1 VLHVTINGR
10 PQESGEGRTILEALR
25 SIGVEVPTACHD
37 DRLKPYGG
45 CRLCSVRVA
54 GAARPLAACTT
65 PLGDGMVIETHD
77 LEVEALR
84 RTLLRMLARE
94 YPASALHRFP
104 DKEFHRYLRQ
114 YGLADEVR
122 GTSDP
127 QRVDD
132 SHPYIRVDMTQCISC
147 YRCVRICE
155 EVQGQFVWQVWDR
168 SDATRIVP
176 DSGGAFADSS
186 CVSCGACV
194 DACPTGALEDKT
206 LVSSGVP
213 TEWTRTTCPY
223 CGVGC
228 EMLVGT
234 RAGRLVQIKPVA
246 DAPVSR
252 GHLCVKGRYA
262 HDFVHAQDR
271 TTRPM
276 VRERDRWRE
285 VSWDEAIATA
295 AGELRRITA
304 RHGPDSVGV
313 LGSAR
318 ATNEENYLTQKFAR
332 VVLATNNVDCCAR
345 VCHAPSAAAMK
356 QILGTGAATSSF
368 DDIERARTIL
378 LCGTNATEN
387 HPIVGARIKQAVLRG
402 ARLIVVDPRRIELA
416 DYADL
421 HLPVRPGT
429 NVPLLNAIACA
440 IVDEGLCDETF
451 RRGRVDGWDEY
462 GDFIRQYAPE
472 RVAPLVGVD
481 AASIRQA
488 ARMYATEKPAIA
500 FHGLG
505 MTEHLQGTEGV
516 MCLVNLALLTGNIG
530 KPGTGVNP
538 LRGQNNVQGSAHM
551 GCEPSNLTGFVSVA
565 EGRARFEQVWGVPL
579 PEAAGLNLM
588 QMLDAA
594 AAGRLKALWAIGYD
608 VFLTNPNEQ
617 ATRRAF
623 EQLECV
629 IVQDLFLN
637 ETAKAF
643 GTIFLPC
650 TSSFEK
656 DGTFMNSER
665 RVQRVRKAVPPI
677 DASKPDWEIIC
688 LLAGAMGGGEFF
700 AFRSP
705 EEIWEE
711 VRTLWKAGAGISYA
725 RLDAGGLQWPCPSDD
740 HPGTQVLH
748 AERFPI
754 GERAALRRVDYTPTP
769 ESPSEEFPFVLVT
782 GRNLYQFNA
791 GTMTGR
797 TKNALI
803 RPSDVLDV
811 APDDARRLGFNEGD
825 RVRIR
830 SRYGE
835 TTLPVHVNPV
845 VTAGQVFATFHTA
858 EIFLNRVTS
867 LHRDTHTGTPE
878 YKVTAIQVE
887 RA

>member
-1 VLHVTINGR
+1 MLRVTINGQPR
-10 PQESGEGRTILEALR
+10 EFVEGLTILDALR
-25 SIGVEVPTACHD
+25 SIGVQVPTACHD

-45 CRLCSVRVA
+45 CRLCAVKVE
-54 GAARPLAACTT
+54 GAPRPLTACNT
-65 PLGDGMVIETHD
+65 PLGDGMAIETHHP
-77 LEVEALR
+77 EVEALR
-84 RTLLRMLARE
+84 RTLLRMLAKE
-94 YPASALHRFP
+94 YPGQAVRQFP
-104 DKEFHRYLRQ
+104 DKEFHRYLHQ
-114 YGLADEVR
+114 YGLADELQ
-122 GTSDP
+122 GAGDP
-127 QRVDD
+127 DRVDD
-132 SHPYIRVDMTQCISC
+132 SHPYIRVDMSQCISC

-168 SDATRIVP
+168 GSATRIVP

-194 DACPTGALEDKT
+194 DACPTGALEDNT
-206 LVSSGVP
+206 RLTVGVP
-213 TEWTRTTCPY
+213 TDWTRTTCPY

-234 RAGRLVQIKPVA
+234 REDRLVQIKPVP

-262 HDFVHAQDR
+262 FEFVHAQDR
-271 TTRPM
+271 TTQPM
-276 VRERDRWRE
+276 VREGGLWRE
-285 VSWDEAIATA
+285 VSWEEAIATA
-295 AGELRRITA
+295 ARELRRITA
-304 RHGPDSVGV
+304 RYGPDSVGV

-318 ATNEENYLTQKFAR
+318 ATNEENYLAQKFAR
-332 VVLATNNVDCCAR
+332 VVLDTNNVDSCAR

-356 QILGTGAATSSF
+356 QMLGTGAATSSF

-378 LCGTNATEN
+378 LCGANATEN
-387 HPIVGARIKQAVLRG
+387 HPIVGARIKQAALRG
-402 ARLIVVDPRRIELA
+402 ARLIVIDPRQIELA
-416 DYADL
+416 TYADL
-421 HLPVRPGT
+421 HLPLRPGA
-429 NVPLLNAIACA
+429 NVPLLNAMACA
-440 IVDEGLCDETF
+440 IVEEGLCDEGF
-451 RRGRVDGWDEY
+451 LRRRVDGWDEY
-462 GDFIRQYAPE
+462 RNFIKQYTPE
-472 RVAPLVGVD
+472 RVAPLAGVE
-481 AASIRQA
+481 AGGIRQA
-488 ARMYATEKPAIA
+488 ARMYATEQPAIC

-505 MTEHLQGTEGV
+505 MTEHVQGTEGV

-530 KPGTGVNP
+530 RPGTGVNP

-551 GCEPSNLTGFVSVA
+551 GCEPSNLTGFISLA
-565 EGRARFEQVWGVPL
+565 EGRSLFERVWGTPL
-579 PEAAGLNLM
+579 PTAAGLNLI
-588 QMLDAA
+588 QMFDAA

-608 VFLTNPNEQ
+608 VFLTNPNAE

-623 EQLECV
+623 EQMELV

-665 RVQRVRKAVPPI
+665 RVQRVRKAIRPI
-677 DASKPDWEIIC
+677 GNSKPDWEIIC
-688 LLAGAMGGGEFF
+688 TLARAMGREEFF

-705 EEIWEE
+705 QEIWEE
-711 VRTLWKAGAGISYA
+711 IRAVWTAGAGISYA
-725 RLDAGGLQWPCPSDD
+725 RLDEGGLQWPCPAED

-769 ESPSEEFPFVLVT
+769 ESPNEEFPFLLVT
-782 GRNLYQFNA
+782 GRSLYQFNA
-791 GTMTGR
+791 GTMTRR
-797 TKNALI
+797 TKNSLI

-811 APDDARRLGFNEGD
+811 SPGDAGRLGLEEGA
-825 RVRIR
+825 RVRIY
-830 SRYGE
+830 SRHGE
-835 TTLPVHVNPV
+835 ATLPVHVS
-845 VTAGQVFATFHTA
+845 TAVKAGEVFATFHTA

-867 LHRDTHTGTPE
+867 PHRDGYTGTPE
-878 YKVTAIQVE
+878 YKVTAIQVK